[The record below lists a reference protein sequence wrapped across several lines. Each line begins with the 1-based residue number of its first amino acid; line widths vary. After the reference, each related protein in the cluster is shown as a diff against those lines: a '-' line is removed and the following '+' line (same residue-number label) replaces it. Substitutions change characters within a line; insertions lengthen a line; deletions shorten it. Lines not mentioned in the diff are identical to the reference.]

1 MRNDDLVWRALN
13 KKYTICWSFEWNTD
27 YILDYSEDGVLD
39 GYEFG
44 KKIYGHSVWMRKID
58 NMKKIKDNYKGR
70 TYNWRPTNIYWLNP
84 TCKQLV
90 DWKTYRPNGYLF
102 TKVKEDNYE
111 ELVRLERVKT
121 LSINTMNANS
131 ELRHNTNDKK
141 LQKILHEEN
150 EYIRNNQLKYIEE
163 NLVKLR

>member
-1 MRNDDLVWRALN
+1 
-13 KKYTICWSFEWNTD
+13 
-27 YILDYSEDGVLD
+27 
-39 GYEFG
+39 
-44 KKIYGHSVWMRKID
+44 
-58 NMKKIKDNYKGR
+58 
-70 TYNWRPTNIYWLNP
+70 
-84 TCKQLV
+84 
-90 DWKTYRPNGYLF
+90 LF